1 VTPVRIH
8 TTNLRRGTETWDAA
22 DLPQKRSSLQT
33 KESQGLQGLNSF
45 FVAGKN
51 GPAKS
56 EQNIGFVGKILDFG
70 VGGQVS
76 GGQTYSDLPNSPARE
91 TGGQFDPT

>member
-1 VTPVRIH
+1 M
-8 TTNLRRGTETWDAA
+8 
-22 DLPQKRSSLQT
+22 
-33 KESQGLQGLNSF
+33 
-45 FVAGKN
+45 AGKN

-76 GGQTYSDLPNSPARE
+76 GGQTYSDLPNSPIRE